1 MRYSNNTTHDHART
15 DDELGTAVDEIVG
28 LYLALEVAKVAE
40 RATLRRKLAAA
51 GFRLNRLAARR
62 RAA

>member
-1 MRYSNNTTHDHART
+1 MRHWDDTPCERART
-15 DDELGTAVDEIVG
+15 DEDLGSAIDEIVG
-28 LYLALEVAKVAE
+28 LYLELETAQVGE

-51 GFRLNRLAARR
+51 GFRVNRLAARR